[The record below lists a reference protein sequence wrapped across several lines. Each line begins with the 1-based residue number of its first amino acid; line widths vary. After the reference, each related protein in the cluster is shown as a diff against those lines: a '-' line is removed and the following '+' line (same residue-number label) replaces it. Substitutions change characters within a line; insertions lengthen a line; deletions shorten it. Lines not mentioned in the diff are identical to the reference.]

1 MVQKIDE
8 SENQTVKYAKGND
21 DYLFRVSRDF
31 RTSYQLSIC
40 RIGLRNYKINW
51 INRSINPKNRK
62 KKIW

>member
-31 RTSYQLSIC
+31 RTSYQ
-40 RIGLRNYKINW
+40 
-51 INRSINPKNRK
+51 
-62 KKIW
+62 